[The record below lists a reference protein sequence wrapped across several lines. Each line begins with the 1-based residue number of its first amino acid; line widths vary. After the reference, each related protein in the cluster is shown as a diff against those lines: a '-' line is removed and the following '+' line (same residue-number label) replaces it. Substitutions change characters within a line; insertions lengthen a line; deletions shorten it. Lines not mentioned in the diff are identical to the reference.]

1 MHSQVQRDL
10 EASILVWVPKLGAQ
24 KSLKVQY
31 NILGGGMSFANW
43 SPSGLCPRPI
53 RGHHSS
59 PPPPLTKK
67 KPCWNWSPKKISGY
81 LTVIHAHKI
90 SVYKKFEIKH
100 LGEYHDLCVRS
111 DTLLADAFNKFWN
124 MFWNIWGW
132 SCSFSLCTRISLTSS
147 LTKDQTKISSINWYW
162 CY

>member
-59 PPPPLTKK
+59 PQ
-67 KPCWNWSPKKISGY
+67 KISGY
-81 LTVIHAHKI
+81 LTVIHARKI

-124 MFWNIWGW
+124 MF
-132 SCSFSLCTRISLTSS
+132 
-147 LTKDQTKISSINWYW
+147 
-162 CY
+162 

>member
-59 PPPPLTKK
+59 PPPPNQKK
-67 KPCWNWSPKKISGY
+67 
-81 LTVIHAHKI
+81 
-90 SVYKKFEIKH
+90 
-100 LGEYHDLCVRS
+100 
-111 DTLLADAFNKFWN
+111 TLLKLVSQKNLWIPHCNTCTQNK
-124 MFWNIWGW
+124 
-132 SCSFSLCTRISLTSS
+132 CL
-147 LTKDQTKISSINWYW
+147 
-162 CY
+162 